1 MLLVVKL
8 GGEQIFRLILS
19 GGGGPGWF
27 AGLVGDLGGFYGVG
41 LGFCEGVLGVFFLL
55 LIDTMI
61 KLEYKT
67 RSVLPLVQY
76 GLV

>member
-41 LGFCEGVLGVFFLL
+41 FFLL

-67 RSVLPLVQY
+67 RSVLALVQY